1 MSKSN
6 INYSAWLIF
15 KILIALG
22 LFYGIAS
29 TFMENDES
37 KKPEELIAS
46 GDRQRS
52 SVSASSQAAEYF
64 GPSPFGAL
72 QCKNSRGEHLQTTQC
87 NPDWQENNEA
97 DQMEPYVAAQHILNA
112 VLAGDYEK
120 VPELNSVYHDCWL
133 KQQPE
138 FKLNSDKLA
147 TPCNSKG
154 FADIAV
160 VAAKSLELA
169 AHANKPGAVEA
180 YRDWLFSAYQL
191 KEMEFKAS
199 QSQSNGSPASSE
211 KNETVVRLSL
221 DDARDKLIQFLE
233 GLPSSESNFK
243 ALIRVLKTPVAI

>member
-1 MSKSN
+1 MK
-6 INYSAWLIF
+6 
-15 KILIALG
+15 
-22 LFYGIAS
+22 
-29 TFMENDES
+29 NDAS
-37 KKPEELIAS
+37 KKLEELIGS

-52 SVSASSQAAEYF
+52 SVTASSQAAEYF
-64 GPSPFGAL
+64 SPSPFGAL
-72 QCKNSRGEHLQTTQC
+72 QCKNSRGDYLQTTQC

-97 DQMEPYVAAQHILNA
+97 DQIEPYVAAQHILIA

-120 VPELNSVYHDCWL
+120 APELNSVYHDCWL

-147 TPCNSKG
+147 TPCNTKG

-199 QSQSNGSPASSE
+199 QSQSKGSLASSE
-211 KNETVVRLSL
+211 SNETVARLSF
-221 DDARDKLIQFLE
+221 DAAREKLIQFLE

-243 ALIRVLKTPVAI
+243 SLIRVLKTPVEI